1 MNRIHWVYKQFAT
14 LSPEEIYSILH
25 IRSEV
30 FIIEQHCNYLD
41 PDNKDQEAWHLIG
54 YDDTKLVAYCRILA
68 PGVSYTTASIGRVLT
83 KATHRKIGIGKLLM
97 DKAIENTLNT
107 FNVTEI
113 TISAQLYLQQYYE
126 SYGFLK
132 ISDVYYEDEIEHIK
146 MKLKH

>member
-41 PDNKDQEAWHLIG
+41 PDNKDQEAWHLMG
-54 YDDTKLVAYCRILA
+54 YDDTMLVAYCRILA

-97 DKAIENTLNT
+97 DKAIENTFNT
-107 FNVTEI
+107 FNATEI
-113 TISAQLYLQQYYE
+113 IISAQLYLQQFYE
-126 SYGFLK
+126 SFGFVK
-132 ISDVYYEDEIEHIK
+132 ISDV
-146 MKLKH
+146 